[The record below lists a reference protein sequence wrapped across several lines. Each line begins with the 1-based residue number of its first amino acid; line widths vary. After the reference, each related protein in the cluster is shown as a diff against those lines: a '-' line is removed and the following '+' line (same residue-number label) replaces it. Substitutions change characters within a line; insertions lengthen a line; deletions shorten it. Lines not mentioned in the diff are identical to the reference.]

1 MVESFFW
8 GGSPGLKKWISG
20 EVQKDMH
27 VKSKFNVNFSQFFI
41 LKAHILYSK
50 IKILKYIILYYRN
63 IVKLSI

>member
-8 GGSPGLKKWISG
+8 GGSPALKWISG

-50 IKILKYIILYYRN
+50 IKILKYIIFRN